1 MPRKFRLIIEIENF
15 LVYETNLDPDLMIK
29 LAENLLVGEVEDFQA
44 VAQRIIKPYPNTYA
58 YTKAL
63 SEQVVRKY
71 GKNLNVAVLRPSIVS
86 TTFNEPVPGYTDNVY
101 GVNGVVIGAGV
112 GILRIFH
119 IDKKLR
125 ANIVP
130 ADFVINAVIGLA
142 WYTMREK

>member
-44 VAQRIIKPYPNTYA
+44 VAQRIIKPYPNTYT